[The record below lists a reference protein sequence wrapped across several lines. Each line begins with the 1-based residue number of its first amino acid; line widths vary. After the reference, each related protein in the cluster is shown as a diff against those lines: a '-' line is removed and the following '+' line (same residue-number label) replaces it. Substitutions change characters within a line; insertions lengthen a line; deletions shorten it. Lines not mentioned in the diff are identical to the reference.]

1 MGRMQCWYGIC
12 WIVYLLALT
21 NIAGLP
27 MVGIPVYFGC
37 ISLCFI
43 SFNLLI
49 HDHQPGFW
57 EHAITPEA
65 GA

>member
-21 NIAGLP
+21 NTGGLP
-27 MVGIPVYFGC
+27 MVGIPVFVVVFHC
-37 ISLCFI
+37 A
-43 SFNLLI
+43 SFHLI

-57 EHAITPEA
+57 EHAITPEE